1 MSNTVNNTH
10 RRSMRTVTPVVRAGR
25 ATAGAA
31 MAAAMLFGGAAAATA
46 EPQAEAPAAPQA
58 GPAVIAP
65 VAAPAVEIPVAGV
78 AADVQSADAAADI
91 ETADST
97 EAEAENAA
105 PSFAPAGGS
114 ISVEVGPTEEEIAA
128 AEAAAEEERAAE
140 EAAQAEAEA
149 AAEAEEQDQQQT
161 ETRGEDDGADRSNE
175 RSSTSNESDDA
186 DESTESSSSDDSD
199 SSDQSND
206 SSDSSSEQKEEKSA
220 PAPSAS
226 KGSSI
231 LATARSGIG
240 TPYVFGGTSPSG
252 WDCSGFVQWVYAQ
265 HGIDLPRG
273 ANAQG
278 ASGTVIPRSEAR
290 PGDLVFKPGHIGIY
304 AGGNNFVDAGNSRV
318 DTTERNIYSGSW
330 TFVRIG
336 S

>member
-46 EPQAEAPAAPQA
+46 EPQAEAPVAPQA

-78 AADVQSADAAADI
+78 AADVTTADATTEAAPTI
-91 ETADST
+91 TAD
-97 EAEAENAA
+97 A
-105 PSFAPAGGS
+105 PSFASAGGS
-114 ISVEVGPTEEEIAA
+114 ISVEVGPTEAEIAA

-140 EAAQAEAEA
+140 EAAQAEA
-149 AAEAEEQDQQQT
+149 AEAEAQDQQQT
-161 ETRGEDDGADRSNE
+161 ETRDEDDSADRSNE
-175 RSSTSNESDDA
+175 RTGTSNDSTESND
-186 DESTESSSSDDSD
+186 STGTSSSSNNSGESSSSRE
-199 SSDQSND
+199 SSS
-206 SSDSSSEQKEEKSA
+206 SSDSSSEKKKEKSA

-240 TPYVFGGTSPSG
+240 TPYVFGGTSTSG

-278 ASGTVIPRSEAR
+278 ASGTVIPRSEAK
-290 PGDLVFKPGHIGIY
+290 PGDLVYKPGHIGIY
-304 AGGNNFVDAGNSRV
+304 AGGNKFVDAGNSRV

-330 TFVRIG
+330 TFVRVG

>member
-1 MSNTVNNTH
+1 
-10 RRSMRTVTPVVRAGR
+10 MR
-25 ATAGAA
+25 
-31 MAAAMLFGGAAAATA
+31 GGAL
-46 EPQAEAPAAPQA
+46 Q
-58 GPAVIAP
+58 
-65 VAAPAVEIPVAGV
+65 
-78 AADVQSADAAADI
+78 
-91 ETADST
+91 
-97 EAEAENAA
+97 
-105 PSFAPAGGS
+105 
-114 ISVEVGPTEEEIAA
+114 
-128 AEAAAEEERAAE
+128 E

-149 AAEAEEQDQQQT
+149 AAEAEAEAEEQDQQQT
-161 ETRGEDDGADRSNE
+161 ETRDEDDGADRSNE

-186 DESTESSSSDDSD
+186 DESAESSSSNDSSGSNDSD
-199 SSDQSND
+199 SSDRSND
-206 SSDSSSEQKEEKSA
+206 SSDSSSEPKEEKSA

>member
-31 MAAAMLFGGAAAATA
+31 MTAAMLFGGAAAATA
-46 EPQAEAPAAPQA
+46 EPQAEAPVAPQA

-78 AADVQSADAAADI
+78 AADVTTADATTEAAPTTTT
-91 ETADST
+91 TAD
-97 EAEAENAA
+97 A

-114 ISVEVGPTEEEIAA
+114 ISVEVGPTEAEIAA

-140 EAAQAEAEA
+140 EAAQAEA
-149 AAEAEEQDQQQT
+149 AEAEAQDQQQT
-161 ETRGEDDGADRSNE
+161 ETRDEDDSADRSNE
-175 RSSTSNESDDA
+175 RTGTSNDSTESND
-186 DESTESSSSDDSD
+186 SSSSNNSGESSSSRE
-199 SSDQSND
+199 SSS
-206 SSDSSSEQKEEKSA
+206 SSDSSSEKKKEKSA

-240 TPYVFGGTSPSG
+240 TPYVFGGTSTSG

-278 ASGTVIPRSEAR
+278 ASGTVIPRSEAK
-290 PGDLVFKPGHIGIY
+290 PGDLVYKPGHIGIY
-304 AGGNNFVDAGNSRV
+304 AGGNKFVDAGNSRV

-330 TFVRIG
+330 TFVRVG